1 MMFLFWPSIFVGD
14 PWGVETLEDSNRCFT
29 NLSAMEASKMF
40 RFVSSLSLLFLVG
53 FLVLLRS
60 SVQAQDVTTW
70 HNNIGRTGW
79 QSSETVLTPSNA
91 VFNSFGKVFQY
102 TLLGTTEDVYAQP
115 LAVSNV
121 PVTGCHPSYPCDV
134 VYIATE
140 QDVLYAFDATSSTKF
155 WSTDLAAAAGGT
167 FLDCTPTP
175 PPLPCAQDHS
185 ILRHHI
191 GVTGTPVID
200 SSAGILYVVTLV
212 DEGLPSPVEYYI
224 HAVNIATGNEEPHS
238 PQLITAAAAGLA
250 PSAQRGI
257 SAGGSTVAFD
267 ASAHLQ
273 RAGLLLLSGTVYVAF
288 APAGDEMANGWI
300 LGYTYSTQSGFSL
313 AATFNSTPKGT
324 GGGIWQSGAGLAAVV
339 NEGGNNYLFVSTGNG
354 SFDHNTGGVNYG
366 DSMLRLNPDLS
377 VSDYFTPGDVFSY
390 AGSQGS
396 GLCPNDEDY
405 GSGGVLIFPDSFVPN
420 HSNVLVHADKESKLY
435 VLDRDNVGQY
445 VGPPGTDAAVQE
457 VQTPKPVES
466 GQEYLS
472 SPAYWEWTS
481 GGTTTRAIYYSAL
494 VSQKPHVAPLPLN
507 MYQLAASASP
517 IPGTPTAFTGTNFCG
532 NGTRPSISSN
542 GTTPGTG
549 TVWAME
555 ATNSTNIP
563 PSPDCSGSFGVVVLH
578 AYNATNSSTSLNELY
593 NSSLASGIGYP
604 TTFSAPTIFKGRVY
618 MGTQNEVD
626 VFGLCSG
633 CK

>member
-1 MMFLFWPSIFVGD
+1 MKARITPFA
-14 PWGVETLEDSNRCFT
+14 
-29 NLSAMEASKMF
+29 NLSAVEASKMF
-40 RFVSSLSLLFLVG
+40 RFVRSFSLLFLAG
-53 FLVLLRS
+53 SLVLLTS
-60 SVQAQDVTTW
+60 SAEAQDVTTW

-79 QSSETVLTPSNA
+79 QSSETSLTPSNA

-121 PVTGCHPSYPCDV
+121 AVTGCHPLYPCDV

-175 PPLPCAQDHS
+175 PPLPCAADHS

-224 HAVNIATGNEEPHS
+224 HAVNIKTGSEEPHS
-238 PQLITAAAAGLA
+238 PQLITATAAGLA
-250 PSAQRGI
+250 PSAQCGI
-257 SAGGSTVAFD
+257 SVGGSTVGFD
-267 ASAHLQ
+267 ASEHLQ
-273 RAGLLLLSGTVYVAF
+273 RAGLLLLGGTVYVAF
-288 APAGDEMANGWI
+288 AAADGEMANGWI

-313 AATFNSTPKGT
+313 AATFNDTPTGT
-324 GGGIWQSGAGLAAVV
+324 GGGIWQSGAGLAAVI
-339 NEGGNNYLFVSTGNG
+339 NEGGKNYLFVSTGNG

-377 VSDYFTPGDVFSY
+377 VSDYFTPGDVFSFN
-390 AGSQGS
+390 GS
-396 GLCPNDEDY
+396 GLCLNDEDY

-435 VLDRDNVGQY
+435 ILDRDNLGQY
-445 VGPPGTDAAVQE
+445 VGPPGTDRAVE
-457 VQTPKPVES
+457 EKQTPMPVES

-494 VSQKPHVAPLPLN
+494 VTRGIGIAPLALN

-517 IPGTPTAFTGTNFCG
+517 FSVMPTAFTGTQFCG

-549 TVWAME
+549 IVWAIE
-555 ATNSTNIP
+555 ATNRTNIP
-563 PSPDCSGSFGVVVLH
+563 PHPDCSGAFGFAELH
-578 AYNATNSSTSLNELY
+578 AYNATNSSTNLLELY
-593 NSSLASGIGYP
+593 NSAGASGIGYP
-604 TTFSAPTIFKGRVY
+604 TSFSAPTIYKGRVY
-618 MGTQNEVD
+618 MGTENEVD
-626 VFGLCSG
+626 VFGLCSM